1 MHSRRSSMNEEFREF
16 KNLNEWNRIGS
27 CSSGK
32 KRSSTD
38 LILEQKI
45 PGSQA
50 LLLQMLQEARDAR
63 SSSRCKDRPLALV
76 DQKICIERWKIST
89 CFIGADYFELVMQP
103 AY

>member
-16 KNLNEWNRIGS
+16 KNLNEIELDRVRPEQ
-27 CSSGK
+27 

-76 DQKICIERWKIST
+76 DQKIWIERWKIST